1 MRAEAPAQGAL
12 RGSGSGSVHG
22 EGGADEELSGSG
34 RGSREDAAFAGECAR
49 GAVEERAGGGR
60 LLVVMM
66 GERRRV
72 VLSWRDVVK
81 SFGSSIEHLESF
93 QRSGLAGARGSGRAP

>member
-1 MRAEAPAQGAL
+1 MAKGGGRRRASYLA
-12 RGSGSGSVHG
+12 
-22 EGGADEELSGSG
+22 ADEG
-34 RGSREDAAFAGECAR
+34 RGRTRRSQVNAR
-49 GAVEERAGGGR
+49 GGGR

-81 SFGSSIEHLESF
+81 SSGSSIEHLESF
-93 QRSGLAGARGSGRAP
+93 QRSG